1 MKSSNPNSSVSQAAT
16 ATKQVPAFAK
26 PPRASLLATLDPHR
40 DRLMRRPEVQR
51 TTGLSRS
58 SLYRLIAEG
67 RFPASIR
74 LSEKSVA
81 WLASE
86 VDAWIAE
93 RVAASRSQDTALP
106 PAIQA

>member
-1 MKSSNPNSSVSQAAT
+1 MKSSNPIPSVPHAST
-16 ATKQVPAFAK
+16 PTKSVPTLAK
-26 PPRASLLATLDPHR
+26 RSRANFLATLDPYH

-67 RFPASIR
+67 RFPPSIR

-86 VDAWIAE
+86 VDGWIAE
-93 RVAASRSQDTALP
+93 RVTASRTKGVGLP
-106 PAIQA
+106 PAVQP

>member
-1 MKSSNPNSSVSQAAT
+1 MKSSSPKSASTPLPHAT
-16 ATKQVPAFAK
+16 TERPASAGGK
-26 PPRASLLATLDPHR
+26 RASLLVTLDPHR

-67 RFPASIR
+67 RFPASIH

-86 VDAWIAE
+86 VDGWIAE
-93 RVAASRSQDTALP
+93 RVVASRNKNAVSLP
-106 PAIQA
+106 VRS